1 MTDPTAQDPP
11 RIRQSPDPEETAMDN
26 ITYLAIARQSG
37 LLMEMQAVAN
47 NVANMSTNGFRREGV
62 VFAELVKALPT
73 EGGSISMAEAR
84 VRRTD
89 FTQGALQK
97 TDGPLDLAIEGEG
110 FFMVQTP
117 GGQRLTRSGAFMQ
130 DAAGALVTPDGYP
143 LLDPGGAPIFVP
155 PDAGRPV
162 ISADGVVSADGRP
175 LGALAVVTVDD
186 PRLMSREGATLF
198 QTDQP
203 VRPAEGEVFQGYVEA
218 GNVNPIEEMSRMV
231 EVHRA
236 YELGQ
241 KMLDREDER
250 IRSAIRQLG
259 GTG

>member
-1 MTDPTAQDPP
+1 
-11 RIRQSPDPEETAMDN
+11 MDN
-26 ITYLAIARQSG
+26 AGYLAITRQSG

-62 VFAELVKALPT
+62 VFAEFVKALPA

-84 VRRTD
+84 ARRTD

-97 TDGPLDLAIEGEG
+97 TDGPLDVAIEGDG

-117 GGQRLTRSGAFMQ
+117 GGQRLTRNGGFMQ
-130 DAAGALVTPDGYP
+130 DAAGALVTADGYP
-143 LLDPGGAPIFVP
+143 VLDPGGAPVFIP
-155 PDAGRPV
+155 QGSGRPV
-162 ISADGVVSADGRP
+162 ISEDGVVSADGRP
-175 LGALAVVTVDD
+175 IGALAVVTVDD
-186 PRLMSREGATLF
+186 PRNMTRESSTLF
-198 QTDQP
+198 STEEP
-203 VRPAEGEVFQGYVEA
+203 TRPAEGRVFQGYVES
-218 GNVNPIEEMSRMV
+218 GNVSPVEELSRLV
-231 EVHRA
+231 EVQRA

-259 GTG
+259 GAG